1 MATSQQKSKVAQT
14 RLITGETAEAF
25 ADIIGKSIS
34 TLRSLESGRLKL
46 SEKTASDISSAT
58 GVSFS
63 WLMSEKNT
71 DPIVGGVEPA
81 EAFTKE
87 TYVHH
92 TAKKRRP
99 VFSENVDNLFL
110 FMSFSDIVYAICGA
124 TEIGK
129 GDIALYYLEEFAK
142 NLTKKFPA
150 PKDERKA
157 ARKLMLLG
165 ESLEDGGRAHGDKL
179 GGSDIPLPDMTTPQ
193 KKRPYRKPKR
203 SA

>member
-14 RLITGETAEAF
+14 RLITDETAEAF

-81 EAFTKE
+81 EPFTKE

-92 TAKKRRP
+92 TAKKRRS
-99 VFSENVDNLFL
+99 VFSKNVDNLFL
-110 FMSFSDIVYAICGA
+110 LMPFSDIVYAICGA

-129 GDIALYYLEEFAK
+129 GDIALYYLEKFAK
-142 NLTKKFPA
+142 DLTKKFPA

-165 ESLEDGGRAHGDKL
+165 ESIEAGGCAHEDKL
-179 GGSDIPLPDMTTPQ
+179 GGSNVPLPKPQ
-193 KKRPYRKPKR
+193 KKRPSRKSKR
-203 SA
+203 PA